1 MTVPAAACGHDIALV
16 GTHLDEAIVASVAGN
31 GYHPNLKLTLPE
43 AVKAHRWTE
52 FGTIMADSPDLL
64 IIGVSSAGVEW
75 AIDRLAEAM
84 TAPCPVLMITKGMM
98 VTDDG
103 LVALPLHVAG
113 ALEERLGFAVPV
125 MAVAGPAIAGEQAA
139 GRRTSVV
146 FTGRDPAQTAAI
158 MALLQTPDYQLR
170 YSADI
175 VGVEICAA
183 FKNFYALGVGTAAGV
198 METAPETPNAAKM
211 FNLAASLFTQALTE
225 LAILVETH
233 GGDPAS
239 VHGLPGSGDLYVT
252 CMAGRN
258 SRMGRLLGLGLPYSK
273 AKAEHMAADTVEGAE
288 LALATGPALRR
299 MFASGRLDEA
309 RMPLTAAII
318 DAVCDDAP
326 FDPDWTRLHDGAPST

>member
-103 LVALPLHVAG
+103 LGALPLHVAG

-139 GRRTSVV
+139 VAVEDVAAGRREQPDVDAVLLGEQAV
-146 FTGRDPAQTAAI
+146 FLVLEDLEVAHAPAERT
-158 MALLQTPDYQLR
+158 DH
-170 YSADI
+170 
-175 VGVEICAA
+175 
-183 FKNFYALGVGTAAGV
+183 
-198 METAPETPNAAKM
+198 PELEPQQHQ
-211 FNLAASLFTQALTE
+211 AASC
-225 LAILVETH
+225 
-233 GGDPAS
+233 D
-239 VHGLPGSGDLYVT
+239 
-252 CMAGRN
+252 AGR
-258 SRMGRLLGLGLPYSK
+258 GRIG
-273 AKAEHMAADTVEGAE
+273 
-288 LALATGPALRR
+288 
-299 MFASGRLDEA
+299 
-309 RMPLTAAII
+309 
-318 DAVCDDAP
+318 
-326 FDPDWTRLHDGAPST
+326 GAPHVSRSRGCARSAVRRRTPQATASATSG